1 MPEDKPLGYID
12 GKPIFDNAPTV
23 CVLAVLGEMNG
34 ERGLI
39 AIRRKNNPGAGK
51 IALPG
56 GYHMRGEPWQMAAVR
71 ELEEETGYTVP
82 PDSLI
87 PTILITDEYGN
98 NLIMAVST
106 ADPIKMANHS
116 PDDEVEEVIIVKEG
130 QFLHDQWA
138 FPLHYLHANRTS
150 LSLAFGLAPGVE
162 DLLFTEAQVE
172 EELNNLM
179 DSENNVRPV

>member
-12 GKPIFDNAPTV
+12 GKPIFDNTPTV
-23 CVLAVLGEMNG
+23 CVLAVGGEK
-34 ERGLI
+34 GLI

-130 QFLHDQWA
+130 QFRHDQWA

-172 EELNNLM
+172 EALNKFM
-179 DSENNVRPV
+179 DCENDVGPV